1 MKYNL
6 AFTAGAL
13 LYNESSLY
21 LNAINNIE
29 AYYNG
34 DENVNIDVFITNSES
49 SRKRIKNELDK
60 RFKNIDFSY
69 LEKFNHAD
77 EQDQKIILF
86 FAICNTYQIITE
98 FSLEVVYKKWLNFD
112 NELGTYDF
120 KYFLSSKLSE
130 DQLNDISS
138 SSQYKL
144 TQVAI
149 KIFKDVGLYKNESLV
164 PLRPSQDLVDLIIQN
179 RDQWFF
185 NCILFN
191 NQEEI

>member
-21 LNAINNIE
+21 LSAINNIE
-29 AYYNG
+29 AYCNG
-34 DENVNIDVFITNSES
+34 DENVDIDVLTTNSES
-49 SRKRIKNELDK
+49 SRKRIKSELDK
-60 RFKNIDFSY
+60 RFKNINFSY
-69 LEKFNHAD
+69 LEKFNQVD

-149 KIFKDVGLYKNESLV
+149 KIFKDVGLYKNESLI
-164 PLRPSQDLVDLIIQN
+164 PLKPSEDLIDLIYRN
-179 RDQWFF
+179 GDQWFF